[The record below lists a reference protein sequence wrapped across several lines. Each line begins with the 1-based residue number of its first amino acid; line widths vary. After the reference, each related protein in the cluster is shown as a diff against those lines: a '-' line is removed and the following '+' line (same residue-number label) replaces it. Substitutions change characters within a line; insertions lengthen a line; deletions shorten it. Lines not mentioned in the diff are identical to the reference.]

1 MQRIQLPEFIDF
13 DWFPSWLRTSMTHLI
28 VVVARLLGASQVLAT
43 LASRVLQDGRIDQI
57 IDLGSGAG
65 GPMPE
70 VIRILRAEQET
81 ADVRLIMTDRHPNL
95 EALEALNV
103 EGQAHIRYLP
113 EPVDAMDLASAPPGL
128 KTMVNAFHH
137 LPPDDARHFL
147 AAAQAARQPLLIYEM
162 GQPILPLWLW
172 WLTLPVALVL
182 GGVMVFFMT
191 PFVRPLTLRQLF
203 FTYVIP
209 IIPIFYAWDGQASMP
224 RLYSLSDMDELLDGL
239 PADGYRWEKGQARTA
254 AGRKI
259 GTYLIGLP

>member
-1 MQRIQLPEFIDF
+1 MQRIHLPEFIDF

-28 VVVARLLGASQVLAT
+28 VVVAKLLGASQVLAT
-43 LASRVLQDGRIDQI
+43 LTSRTLQAGKIHQI

-65 GPMPE
+65 GPMPD
-70 VIRILRAEQET
+70 VLRILRSEPAT
-81 ADVRLIMTDRHPNL
+81 ADVRLILTDLYPNL

-103 EGQAHIRYLP
+103 EGQEHICYLP

-128 KTMVNAFHH
+128 KTMVNSFHH
-137 LPPDDARHFL
+137 LRPDDARSFL
-147 AAAQAARQPLLIYEM
+147 ASAQATRQPLLIYDM
-162 GQPILPLWLW
+162 AQPILPLWLW

-182 GGVMVFFMT
+182 TGVTVYFMT

-239 PADGYRWEKGQARTA
+239 PPDGYRWEKGQATTA
-254 AGRKI
+254 GGRKI
-259 GTYLIGLP
+259 GLYLIGLP